1 MKKKVIVILNVVKL
15 DNDGNIDIVLEHHNS
30 KDEARASAERH
41 IDEWLSHYD
50 FTLDE
55 KKASEGDDYLCER
68 EDYGNLTEV
77 RYVDGIAEID
87 TLIKEFEV

>member
-1 MKKKVIVILNVVKL
+1 MEKKVIVILNVVKL
-15 DNDGNIDIVLEHHNS
+15 DNGGNIDIVLEHHS
-30 KDEARASAERH
+30 SLDEARASAERH
-41 IDEWLSHYD
+41 IDDWLSRHG

-55 KKASEGDDYLCER
+55 QKASEGNDDLCER
-68 EDYGNLTEV
+68 GDYGNLTEV

>member
-1 MKKKVIVILNVVKL
+1 MEKKKIIMLNVVKM
-15 DNDGNIDIVLEHHNS
+15 DNDGNLDILLERHDS
-30 KDEARASAERH
+30 KDEAKASAERH

-55 KKASEGDDYLCER
+55 KRASEDDGYLCER
-68 EDYGNLTEV
+68 EDYGNLTEI